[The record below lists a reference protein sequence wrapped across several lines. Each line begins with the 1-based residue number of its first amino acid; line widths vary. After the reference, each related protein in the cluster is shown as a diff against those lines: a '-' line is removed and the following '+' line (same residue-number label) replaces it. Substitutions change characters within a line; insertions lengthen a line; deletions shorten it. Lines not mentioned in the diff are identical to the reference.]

1 METKRLLLRGWNDSD
16 LEAFSDICGRNDVMQ
31 YIDGPWDTERV
42 AEFIRIEQQ
51 QLQKVMHCRW
61 ALEFKPSGQLIGFC
75 GFRPLADDHHQLEIG
90 WRLHP
95 DYWRQ
100 GLAFEAASH
109 VIGQAIL
116 ELYPTRIFAK
126 VHVQNEASLALAQKL
141 GMKITT
147 RIPVADFD
155 DFILEHPLD

>member
-16 LEAFSDICGRNDVMQ
+16 LEAFSDICGRNEVMQ
-31 YIDGPWDTERV
+31 YIDGPWDIERV
-42 AEFIRIEQQ
+42 AEFIRIEQE

-61 ALEFKPSGQLIGFC
+61 ALELKTSGQLIGFC
-75 GFRPLADDHHQLEIG
+75 GLRPLADDDHQLEIG

-116 ELYPTRIFAK
+116 DLYPTRIFAK
-126 VHVQNEASLALAQKL
+126 VHVQNEASLALARKL
-141 GMKITT
+141 GMQITS
-147 RIPVADFD
+147 RIPVAEFD
-155 DFILEHPLD
+155 DFILDYPIV